1 MLGSHS
7 HACEFEEMD
16 GSMKR
21 VCEPEILDSLPFD
34 HPDAVHNRRD
44 LRLVNAFMRNRAWFR
59 RVLPPLVRPGERVLE
74 LGAGTGEM
82 GISLAKAGI
91 VLDGLDLWPRPKAW
105 PPTRQWHRADLTQYT
120 GYDAYPVVIGNLI
133 FHQFTDEVLAEVGAV
148 LRRTCRVVVACEPQR
163 RKLSQKMMAAVA
175 PLLGANHVTLHDA
188 HVSIAA
194 GFLGNE
200 LPVAM
205 GFDDGQWKTQ
215 CSETVPGAYHMVA
228 VRRD

>member
-1 MLGSHS
+1 
-7 HACEFEEMD
+7 MD

-21 VCEPEILDSLPFD
+21 ICEPEILDSLPFD

-59 RVLPPLVRPGERVLE
+59 RVLPPLVRPGECVLE

-82 GISLAKAGI
+82 GIALAKAGI

-105 PPTRQWHRADLTQYT
+105 PADRQWHRADLTQYT

-133 FHQFTDEVLAEVGAV
+133 FHQFTDDVLAEVGAV

-163 RKLSQKMMAAVA
+163 RKLSQKMMATVG
-175 PLLGANHVTLHDA
+175 PLLGANHITLHDA

-194 GFLGNE
+194 GFLGKE
-200 LPVAM
+200 LPIAM
-205 GFDDGQWKTQ
+205 GFDDSQWEMQ